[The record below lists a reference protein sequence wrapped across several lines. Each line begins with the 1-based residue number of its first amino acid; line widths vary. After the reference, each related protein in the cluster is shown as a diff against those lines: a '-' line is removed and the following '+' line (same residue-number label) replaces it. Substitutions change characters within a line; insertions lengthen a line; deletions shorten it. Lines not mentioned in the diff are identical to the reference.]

1 MHSLPLDPTP
11 QTLAHYIAY
20 SSLYISS
27 AVKYLSGTWYF
38 LLHLFLGFGTNRSH
52 PLVQA
57 AIRGSMKICAS
68 SVNCK
73 LPLRLHHL
81 STFLKIACSSK
92 LYNDLLFATILSA
105 CFFACHHSG
114 ELVINNDKKL
124 FNWWK
129 IIKCS
134 SVMSSCG
141 QVAYHL
147 PYHKVDPFYC
157 GSDILFIHFEGIN
170 ACPVKLLQEY
180 ILLRDSIHHAWPAL
194 FLQKDG
200 KLPSWRWFIPNLHY
214 YCRHSARAGGATYYA
229 SLGLSEDII
238 QALGHWSSE
247 AWKIY
252 IHENL
257 AICAELQLAQ

>member
-27 AVKYLSGTWYF
+27 AAKYLSGARYF
-38 LLHLFLGFGTNRSH
+38 LLHLFPEFDANRSH

-57 AIRGSMKICAS
+57 AIRGSMKIRAS
-68 SVNCK
+68 SVNHK
-73 LPLRLHHL
+73 LLLRLHHL
-81 STFLKIACSSK
+81 STFLKIARSSK
-92 LYNDLLFATILSA
+92 LYDDLLFATILSA
-105 CFFACHHSG
+105 CFFTCHHSG

-124 FNWWK
+124 FDWRK

-141 QVAYHL
+141 RVAYRL
-147 PYHKVDPFYC
+147 PYHKADPFYR
-157 GSDILFIHFEGIN
+157 GSDILFIHFEGID

-180 ILLRDSIHHAWPAL
+180 ILLRDSIHHARPAL
-194 FLQKDG
+194 FLPKDG
-200 KLPSWRWFIPNLHY
+200 ELPSQWWFISNLHRVLNRDY
-214 YCRHSARAGGATYYA
+214 GGHSACAGGATYYA

-238 QALGHWSSE
+238 Q
-247 AWKIY
+247 
-252 IHENL
+252 
-257 AICAELQLAQ
+257 